1 MPAGVLHIAPFDYMI
16 IWLEFE
22 LPFPKV
28 VCSGHKHTHYIY
40 ILFQN
45 TASWQHSCIRRDLS
59 VVLSATHSPGILPSQ
74 LESFTHQNHIDT

>member
-28 VCSGHKHTHYIY
+28 VCSGHKHLTIY
-40 ILFQN
+40 TFFFRRLHRGN
-45 TASWQHSCIRRDLS
+45 TRAFDVI
-59 VVLSATHSPGILPSQ
+59 
-74 LESFTHQNHIDT
+74 